1 MYLLEVDR
9 GGELLVHGLV
19 RAEWPLASAASDI
32 RTGVWARLF
41 LRSAALWSQL
51 KPLSL
56 AVRVAAEPAQG
67 VTTIHSIVV
76 PKAQEERLRLVL
88 AAFLRTDQL
97 AGGSTAVPQHGE
109 ELAGRFFHPGEAR
122 IVIER
127 ERLQTGDGL
136 RIGHNIRLADHLPRL
151 MRDCL
156 ELGLAFAYEAQAA
169 PWTPPRDTLKEVLVN
184 AGRLEETSGVPP
196 ALARDQRAAAE
207 RLRHATFNVEEC
219 LAAPGAGTRDALA
232 ETLSN
237 VLAATIYTSFRV
249 EPKLA
254 APGDAADDAFA
265 LHVHSHVLDEAPASL
280 AFEEISCAATAD
292 DVDAIA
298 CCRGLGL
305 EHEAGPAGPGG
316 DPLSARLAD
325 PRPAGGGGAA
335 GGAGDVIFARSAAE
349 RPFLFVSYARA
360 DSDRVYPMVEALEQ
374 RGVSVWMDRSLTTGN
389 DWVSELEARL
399 IRCRGVMAF
408 ISTSFVASKHC
419 GRELRVADAL
429 NRSIIPVV
437 LQEAE
442 LFGSGLG
449 FILSSIQRVD
459 AARDSSLSSLLGAIG
474 TLAPETLSRSP

>member
-9 GGELLVHGLV
+9 GGAQLVHGLV
-19 RAEWPLASAASDI
+19 RAEWPVASAAADI

-51 KPLSL
+51 KPLSI

-67 VTTIHSIVV
+67 VTTVHSIVV

-122 IVIER
+122 IVLER

-169 PWTPPRDTLKEVLVN
+169 PWTAPRETLKEVLAN
-184 AGRLEETSGVPP
+184 AGRLEEAGGVPP

-219 LAAPGAGTRDALA
+219 LAVPDTGTRDAIA

-237 VLAATIYTSFRV
+237 VLSATIYASLRV

-254 APGDAADDAFA
+254 APGDDADDAFA
-265 LHVHSHVLDEAPASL
+265 LHVHSHVLDGAPDGL
-280 AFEEISCAATAD
+280 AFEDIACAATTE
-292 DVDAIA
+292 DVEAIV

-305 EHEAGPAGPGG
+305 EQEAAPAVPGG
-316 DPLSARLAD
+316 DPLSARLAE
-325 PRPAGGGGAA
+325 PRPGGGGTP

-360 DSDRVYPMVEALEQ
+360 DSERVYPVVEALQ
-374 RGVSVWMDRSLTTGN
+374 QKGVSVWMDRSLTTGN

-408 ISTSFVASKHC
+408 ISASFVASKHC
-419 GRELRVADAL
+419 GREMRVADAL

-437 LQEAE
+437 LQETE

-449 FILSSIQRVD
+449 FILSNIQSVD
-459 AARDSSLSSLLGAIG
+459 AGRDGSLSSLLGAIG
-474 TLAPETLSRSP
+474 TLAPETLARSP

>member
-19 RAEWPLASAASDI
+19 RAEWPVASAATDI

-51 KPLSL
+51 KPLSI
-56 AVRVAAEPAQG
+56 AVRVAAQPAKG

-169 PWTPPRDTLKEVLVN
+169 PWMPPRETLKEVLVN
-184 AGRLEETSGVPP
+184 AGRLEETAGVPP
-196 ALARDQRAAAE
+196 ALVRDQRGAAE
-207 RLRHATFNVEEC
+207 RLRQAAFNIEEC
-219 LAAPGAGTRDALA
+219 LAAPGPDRRDALA
-232 ETLSN
+232 QTLSN
-237 VLAATIYTSFRV
+237 ILSSTIYASFRV
-249 EPKLA
+249 EPKLT

-265 LHVHSHVLDEAPASL
+265 LHVHSHVLDGAPEGL
-280 AFEEISCAATAD
+280 AFEDITCAAMAE
-292 DVDAIA
+292 DVDAIV

-305 EHEAGPAGPGG
+305 EQEASPAAPGG

-325 PRPAGGGGAA
+325 PRPDGGGSS
-335 GGAGDVIFARSAAE
+335 GGAIFSRSTAD

-360 DSDRVYPMVEALEQ
+360 DSERVYPMIEALQ
-374 RGVSVWMDRSLTTGN
+374 QKGVSVWIDRSLTTGN

-399 IRCRGVMAF
+399 ISCRAVMAF
-408 ISTSFVASKHC
+408 LSTSFVASKHC
-419 GRELRVADAL
+419 GREMRVADAL

-437 LQEAE
+437 LQDTE
-442 LFGSGLG
+442 LFGTGLG
-449 FILSSIQRVD
+449 FILSNIQRID
-459 AARDSSLSSLLGAIG
+459 AARDSSLASLLSAIG
-474 TLAPETLSRSP
+474 TLAPETLSRAP

>member
-9 GGELLVHGLV
+9 GGEQLVHGLV
-19 RAEWPLASAASDI
+19 RAEWPAASAAADI

-51 KPLSL
+51 KPLSI
-56 AVRVAAEPAQG
+56 AVRVAAEPAHG
-67 VTTIHSIVV
+67 VTTVHSIVV

-97 AGGSTAVPQHGE
+97 AGGSTTVPQHGE
-109 ELAGRFFHPGEAR
+109 ELAGRYFHPGEAR

-127 ERLQTGDGL
+127 ERLQTGDGM
-136 RIGHNIRLADHLPRL
+136 RIGHNVRLADHLPRL

-156 ELGLAFAYEAQAA
+156 DLGLAFAYEAQAA
-169 PWTPPRDTLKEVLVN
+169 PWSPPRETLKDVLVN
-184 AGRLEETSGVPP
+184 AGRLEEAAGVPP
-196 ALARDQRAAAE
+196 ALARDQRDAAE
-207 RLRHATFNVEEC
+207 RLRSASFNIEEC
-219 LAAPGAGTRDALA
+219 LAAPGADTRDALA
-232 ETLSN
+232 QTLSN
-237 VLAATIYTSFRV
+237 VLSSTIYASFRV
-249 EPKLA
+249 EPKLT

-265 LHVHSHVLDEAPASL
+265 LHVHSHVLDGAPEGL
-280 AFEEISCAATAD
+280 AFEEIACAARAD
-292 DVDAIA
+292 DVDGIV

-305 EHEAGPAGPGG
+305 EHEAAPGGPGA

-325 PRPAGGGGAA
+325 PRPGGGV

-360 DSDRVYPMVEALEQ
+360 DSERVYPMIEALQ
-374 RGVSVWMDRSLTTGN
+374 QKGVSVWLDRSLTTGN

-399 IRCRGVMAF
+399 IRCRAVMAF

-437 LQEAE
+437 LQDAE

-449 FILSSIQRVD
+449 FILSNIQRID
-459 AARDSSLSSLLGAIG
+459 AARDSSLASLMTAIG
-474 TLAPETLSRSP
+474 TLAPETLSRAP

>member
-19 RAEWPLASAASDI
+19 RAEWPVASAATDI

-51 KPLSL
+51 KPLSI
-56 AVRVAAEPAQG
+56 AVRVAAEPARG
-67 VTTIHSIVV
+67 VTTVHSIVV

-122 IVIER
+122 IVLER

-156 ELGLAFAYEAQAA
+156 ELGLAFAYEAQAT
-169 PWTPPRDTLKEVLVN
+169 PWTPPRETLKEVLVN
-184 AGRLEETSGVPP
+184 AGRLEETAGVPP
-196 ALARDQRAAAE
+196 ALVRDQRAAAE
-207 RLRHATFNVEEC
+207 RLRQATFNIEEC
-219 LAAPGAGTRDALA
+219 LAAPGPDRRDALA
-232 ETLSN
+232 QTLSN
-237 VLAATIYTSFRV
+237 ILSSTIYASFRV
-249 EPKLA
+249 EPKLT
-254 APGDAADDAFA
+254 APGDAPDDAFA
-265 LHVHSHVLDEAPASL
+265 LHVHSHILDGAPEGL
-280 AFEEISCAATAD
+280 AFEDISCAATAD
-292 DVDAIA
+292 DVDAIV

-305 EHEAGPAGPGG
+305 EQEAAPAAPGG

-325 PRPAGGGGAA
+325 AQPSSGGGSAA
-335 GGAGDVIFARSAAE
+335 IFSRSAAD

-360 DSDRVYPMVEALEQ
+360 DSERVYPMIEALQ
-374 RGVSVWMDRSLTTGN
+374 QKGVSVWIDRSLTTGN
-389 DWVSELEARL
+389 DWVSELEAQL
-399 IRCRGVMAF
+399 IRCRAVMAF
-408 ISTSFVASKHC
+408 LSTSFVASKHC
-419 GRELRVADAL
+419 GREMRVADAL

-437 LQEAE
+437 LQDTE

-449 FILSSIQRVD
+449 FILSNIQRID
-459 AARDSSLSSLLGAIG
+459 AARDSSLASLLSAIG
-474 TLAPETLSRSP
+474 TLAPETLSRAP

>member
-19 RAEWPLASAASDI
+19 RAEWPVASAAADI

-51 KPLSL
+51 KPLSI
-56 AVRVAAEPAQG
+56 AVRVAAEPARG

-122 IVIER
+122 IVLER

-156 ELGLAFAYEAQAA
+156 ELGIAFAYEAQAA
-169 PWTPPRDTLKEVLVN
+169 PWTPPRETLKEVLVN
-184 AGRLEETSGVPP
+184 AGRLEETAGVPP
-196 ALARDQRAAAE
+196 ALVHDQRGAAE
-207 RLRHATFNVEEC
+207 RLRQASFNIEES
-219 LAAPGAGTRDALA
+219 LAAPGPDRRDALA
-232 ETLSN
+232 QTLSN
-237 VLAATIYTSFRV
+237 ILSSTIYASFGV

-265 LHVHSHVLDEAPASL
+265 LHVHSHVLDGAPDGL
-280 AFEEISCAATAD
+280 AFEDISCAATAE
-292 DVDAIA
+292 DVDAIV

-305 EHEAGPAGPGG
+305 EQEAAPAAPGG

-325 PRPAGGGGAA
+325 PQPSGGGGSAA
-335 GGAGDVIFARSAAE
+335 IFSRSTAE

-360 DSDRVYPMVEALEQ
+360 DSERVYPMIEALQ
-374 RGVSVWMDRSLTTGN
+374 QKGVSVWIDRSLTTGN

-399 IRCRGVMAF
+399 IRCRAVMAF
-408 ISTSFVASKHC
+408 LSTSFVASKHC
-419 GRELRVADAL
+419 GREMRVADAL
-429 NRSIIPVV
+429 NRSIIPIV
-437 LQEAE
+437 LQDTE

-449 FILSSIQRVD
+449 FILSNIQRID
-459 AARDSSLSSLLGAIG
+459 AARDSSLASLLGAIG
-474 TLAPETLSRSP
+474 TLAPETLSRAP